1 MGLSV
6 GEEVLEFSMYLLG
19 GRVGVYGVSLV
30 GLVVEGGKEGVN
42 PGFVL
47 QTSKKLFVV
56 EVTRLMA
63 SIYFGSQGPGE
74 WVGEWNGRVRVLESF
89 WVASQ
94 RLSLGVFGLSFAL
107 VFARG
112 RFW

>member
-47 QTSKKLFVV
+47 QTSKKTLRSRGYSPDGVDIF
-56 EVTRLMA
+56 R
-63 SIYFGSQGPGE
+63 
-74 WVGEWNGRVRVLESF
+74 ESRA
-89 WVASQ
+89 W
-94 RLSLGVFGLSFAL
+94 
-107 VFARG
+107 
-112 RFW
+112 